1 MGSAGVGLMDWTSMW
16 TSFPARFRDDL
27 ARASRL
33 TGETAG
39 EVDSRP
45 LPAHVGWLPTL
56 SCLALGGSP
65 ADAYRSQRI
74 WAALYDASRLVDEV
88 QDDHLHVLETPARTL
103 NAAVALY
110 FQACEAIGGL
120 PPAWQADVF
129 GLLREVVTG
138 QANETFL
145 LRPTLQEALAV
156 ADNKTGAFL
165 GLGCRLGALAAHAA
179 DPSVKALTDYGR
191 SLGALVQV
199 HDDLEWLEALGEGG
213 SLREAFS
220 NIALAS
226 VWDRLSDAD
235 RAATEANLQ
244 GPTEGLASAAAGEA
258 IRTRLIEAGAR
269 VQCAILAAVYRSRAR
284 TALEQAECLAGEARN
299 VLVRLVEDKLDVFR
313 ST

>member
-1 MGSAGVGLMDWTSMW
+1 MW

-39 EVDSRP
+39 EVDSGR

-65 ADAYRSQRI
+65 ADAHRSQQI
-74 WAALYDASRLVDEV
+74 WAALYDASRLIDEV

-110 FQACEAIGGL
+110 FQACEAIGSL
-120 PPAWQADVF
+120 PSAWQSDLF

-138 QANETFL
+138 QATETFL
-145 LRPTLQEALAV
+145 LRPTLQEALTV

-165 GLGCRLGALAAHAA
+165 GLGCRLGALAANAA
-179 DPSVKALTDYGR
+179 DPAVKALTDYGR
-191 SLGALVQV
+191 ALGTLVQV
-199 HDDLEWLEALGEGG
+199 HDDLEWLEALGGG
-213 SLREAFS
+213 GPLREAFS

-226 VWDRLSDAD
+226 VWDQLSDSD
-235 RAATEANLQ
+235 RAATEADLQ
-244 GPTEGLASAAAGEA
+244 RATDGPAAAAMGAA

-269 VQCAILAAVYRSRAR
+269 VQCAILSAVYRARAQ
-284 TALEQAECLAGEARN
+284 TALDQAHCLAGEARN
-299 VLVRLVEDKLDVFR
+299 VLVRLVEEKLDVFR
-313 ST
+313 SP

>member
-1 MGSAGVGLMDWTSMW
+1 MW
-16 TSFPARFRDDL
+16 TPFPARFRDDL

-39 EVDSRP
+39 EVDSGH
-45 LPAHVGWLPTL
+45 LSAHIGWLPTL

-65 ADAYRSQRI
+65 AMARRSQRI
-74 WAALYDASRLVDEV
+74 WAALYDASRLIDEV
-88 QDDHLHVLETPARTL
+88 QDDHLSVLETPARTL

-110 FQACEAIGGL
+110 FQACEAIGGM
-120 PPAWQADVF
+120 PPAWQADLF

-145 LRPTLQEALAV
+145 LRPTLQEALTV

-165 GLGCRLGALAAHAA
+165 GLGCRLGALAANAS
-179 DPSVKALTDYGR
+179 DISVKALTDYGR
-191 SLGALVQV
+191 ALGTLVQV
-199 HDDLEWLEALGEGG
+199 HDDLEWLEGLGRGG
-213 SLREAFS
+213 ALREAFS

-226 VWDRLSDAD
+226 VWDRLSDAN
-235 RAATEANLQ
+235 RVATEADLRDA
-244 GPTEGLASAAAGEA
+244 TEGVAAAAKGEA

-284 TALEQAECLAGEARN
+284 TALDQAQGPTGEARN
-299 VLVRLVEDKLDVFR
+299 VLVRLVEEKLDVFR
-313 ST
+313 SP